1 MNGCHGRRRGQKPQT
16 HLVLRRRID
25 PIKKNQSLLSGDPYI
40 HPSIHHCESTRRC
53 RYTTHAQAQFAP
65 CGHTAQ
71 VLFGP
76 ELVVVVVIKGTCT
89 LATAP
94 PCSAEQAFLHTKST
108 QPPIRGPL
116 TTL

>member
-1 MNGCHGRRRGQKPQT
+1 MVVMVVVEVKNHKPISFSGEESIQ
-16 HLVLRRRID
+16 L
-25 PIKKNQSLLSGDPYI
+25 KKNQSLLSGDPYI

-76 ELVVVVVIKGTCT
+76 ELVVVVIIIGTCT

-94 PCSAEQAFLHTKST
+94 
-108 QPPIRGPL
+108 RVPL
-116 TTL
+116 NRHFYIQKVPNLLSEAL